1 MVEGASYSLKGDNAK
16 GKIERGGSYL
26 RIERE
31 WKNGD
36 AVTLQL
42 PMSLRSRVW
51 KENKNSVS
59 LDYGPL
65 TLALRIDED
74 VQQRDSRDKD
84 MVQNDSHWQE
94 GVDASLWPAYELFP
108 RSPWNYALVVDKQ
121 NMPVVAEKTVLGWP
135 QDNYPF
141 TLDAVPF
148 VFTVNACRIPSW
160 GMDQTGMTEVLPSE
174 SAQRS
179 NRIERVTLVPMG
191 AARLRIAS
199 FPRAVAH

>member
-1 MVEGASYSLKGDNAK
+1 M
-16 GKIERGGSYL
+16 RC
-26 RIERE
+26 
-31 WKNGD
+31 
-36 AVTLQL
+36 
-42 PMSLRSRVW
+42 LRSRVW
-51 KENKNSVS
+51 EENKNSVS

-160 GMDQTGMTEVLPSE
+160 GIDKTGMTEVLPSE